1 MELLRSRWNVR
12 GAKHRIPN
20 KDGVVIYHC
29 YDEQKNYSW
38 WDDFGFF
45 INGIYHVVWWVHP
58 RMRYLDKCEDLA
70 HDEVQH
76 LYPKSELA
84 SDWLSMDDPIWK
96 KQGKSRKKVVGYK
109 SSLNDSG
116 SQRKLWYDEFNK
128 ASERYKT
135 TSDIVVHPS
144 IKTEWLNYGKGID
157 LCYPVELR
165 NEQEITEF
173 ALKLKE
179 SIKTGVPLE
188 MTGTYSKDDFLEEK
202 SKWETTK

>member
-1 MELLRSRWNVR
+1 
-12 GAKHRIPN
+12 
-20 KDGVVIYHC
+20 
-29 YDEQKNYSW
+29 
-38 WDDFGFF
+38 
-45 INGIYHVVWWVHP
+45 
-58 RMRYLDKCEDLA
+58 
-70 HDEVQH
+70 
-76 LYPKSELA
+76 
-84 SDWLSMDDPIWK
+84 
-96 KQGKSRKKVVGYK
+96 
-109 SSLNDSG
+109 
-116 SQRKLWYDEFNK
+116 LWYDEFKK
-128 ASERYKT
+128 ANERYKT